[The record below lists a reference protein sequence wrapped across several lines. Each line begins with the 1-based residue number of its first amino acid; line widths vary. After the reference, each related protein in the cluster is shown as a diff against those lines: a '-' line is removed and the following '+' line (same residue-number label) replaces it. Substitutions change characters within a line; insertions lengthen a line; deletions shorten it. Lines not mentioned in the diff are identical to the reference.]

1 MENAGNWEQKPLFNE
16 LTQGRELVKQLQVH
30 LDPSYSEETRNML
43 VEKILSSFD
52 KALSMVKWVSSV
64 GEVRP
69 TGATPVMS
77 DSPRSD
83 SGSPHSEDSD
93 RRDIYK
99 KRKTLPRWTEQI
111 RVSSGTG
118 LEGPLDDG
126 YSWRKYGQ
134 KDILGAKYPRGYYRC
149 THRNVQGCLAT
160 KQVQRSDEDPSIFDV
175 TYRGRHTCIQASHII
190 PAMGSMESS
199 KQGLIQDQLHNHH
212 HHHLLPQQKNEEQQ
226 KQQQQQAQEILFN
239 FRTSLKVRTKEL
251 DAGEQ
256 QQQQQQLMSSA
267 FSFPSTPIGPVKT
280 ENHIFSPPT
289 VDHYFTGNLSPSF
302 ISPATSE
309 SNYFPVSPCRVNSF
323 GGGGCQNLQTSES
336 DFAEIISAAT
346 SGTNSPIVDLDFPM
360 EFDPNFPFNSPDFF
374 PS

>member
-1 MENAGNWEQKPLFNE
+1 MENVGNCEQKPLFNE
-16 LTQGRELVKQLQVH
+16 LIQGKELVKQLQMH
-30 LDPSYSEETRNML
+30 LDPSYSEEIRNML

-52 KALSMVKWVSSV
+52 KALSMVKWVGSE
-64 GEVRP
+64 GEARP
-69 TGATPVMS
+69 TGATTTTPVMS

-99 KRKTLPRWTEQI
+99 KRKTLPRWSEQV

-118 LEGPLDDG
+118 LDGPLDDG
-126 YSWRKYGQ
+126 HSWRKYGQ

-175 TYRGRHTCIQASHII
+175 TYRGRHTCIQASHVI
-190 PAMGSMESS
+190 PAMGSSESS
-199 KQGLIQDQLHNHH
+199 KQGLTQDQI
-212 HHHLLPQQKNEEQQ
+212 HHHLLPQQ
-226 KQQQQQAQEILFN
+226 QQQQEAQDISFN

-251 DAGEQ
+251 DTGEEEEQ
-256 QQQQQQLMSSA
+256 QQQQLQLMTSS
-267 FSFPSTPIGPVKT
+267 FSFPSTSIGCVKT
-280 ENHIFSPPT
+280 ENQIFSSPT
-289 VDHYFTGNLSPSF
+289 LDHYFTGNLSPSF
-302 ISPATSE
+302 ISPTTSE
-309 SNYFPVSPCRVNSF
+309 SNYLPVSTCRVNSF
-323 GGGGCQNLQTSES
+323 GGGGQNLQTSES

>member
-1 MENAGNWEQKPLFNE
+1 MENAGNLEQKPLFNE
-16 LTQGRELVKQLQVH
+16 LQQGRELVKQLQMH

-52 KALSMVKWVSSV
+52 KAISMVKWVSSD
-64 GEVRP
+64 GEARP
-69 TGATPVMS
+69 TGTTPV

-126 YSWRKYGQ
+126 YCWRKYGQ

-175 TYRGRHTCIQASHII
+175 TYRGKHTCFQGSHLI
-190 PAMGSMESS
+190 PAMGTLESS
-199 KQGLIQDQLHNHH
+199 KQMLKQDQVHH
-212 HHHLLPQQKNEEQQ
+212 QDHLPEQQ
-226 KQQQQQAQEILFN
+226 NEQQQAQEILFH
-239 FRTSLKVRTKEL
+239 FKTGLKVRTKDL
-251 DAGEQ
+251 DTGEQ
-256 QQQQQQLMSSA
+256 QQQQLMTSS
-267 FSFPSTPIGPVKT
+267 FSFPSTPFECLKT

-289 VDHYFTGNLSPSF
+289 VDHYFSGNLSPSF
-302 ISPATSE
+302 LSPATSE

-323 GGGGCQNLQTSES
+323 GGGGYRNLQTSES
-336 DFAEIISAAT
+336 DLTEIISAAT

-360 EFDPNFPFNSPDFF
+360 DFDPIFPFNSPDFF
-374 PS
+374 PSCS